1 MEVDNKTIIIIG
13 VLLMGFGAL
22 FVHYNDLALAVVSG
36 LLGYLTKEAI
46 EYVDNSNQDKEFN
59 TDTVRQSDTTTE
71 FNNEFIDLK
80 NKYMNQIRNVYREFA
95 MKFKECF
102 YQVY

>member
-22 FVHYNDLALAVVSG
+22 FTHYNDLALAVVSG

-46 EYVDNSNQDKEFN
+46 EYVDNSNQDNQNNDFN
-59 TDTVRQSDTTTE
+59 E
-71 FNNEFIDLK
+71 
-80 NKYMNQIRNVYREFA
+80 
-95 MKFKECF
+95 
-102 YQVY
+102 

>member
-46 EYVDNSNQDKEFN
+46 EYTDNSNQDN
-59 TDTVRQSDTTTE
+59 Q
-71 FNNEFIDLK
+71 NNEFND
-80 NKYMNQIRNVYREFA
+80 
-95 MKFKECF
+95 
-102 YQVY
+102 